1 MRNRK
6 RTILVVA
13 LVLAIGFVFTTG
25 VALAEENITGTV
37 KKTEAG
43 LILQAVD
50 GTYIIVGQDLSDMV
64 GKKIKATG
72 TISEGEKG
80 KTLTV
85 MTVEEIQE

>member
-1 MRNRK
+1 MKNRK

-13 LVLAIGFVFTTG
+13 LVLVIGFVFTAG

-37 KKTEAG
+37 KKTETG

-72 TISEGEKG
+72 TVSEGEKG